1 MIPDNRPPA
10 PPPPTRLR
18 VPLAKPFWTFVFLG
32 INAIIFLGMTVDGG
46 SENSDTLIRWQANFA
61 PLVMEGEYWRLFTA
75 NFLHIGIA
83 HILFNSYALYSLGAQ
98 AESLYGP
105 RRFVVLYLLSGISG
119 AVFSFAFTHGLSAGA
134 STSLFGLFG
143 ALVAYF
149 YKHRK
154 DLGALGQQQLISLGL
169 TLLINVLFGLTNPR
183 IDNWGHAGG
192 FIGGII
198 LGWFFCPVYERVNP
212 FAHAFEPV
220 LPASRK
226 PELSN
231 GELMDTNSLLK
242 QNVVVVAFT
251 AGLIALTA
259 VATTMLR

>member
-1 MIPDNRPPA
+1 MAR
-10 PPPPTRLR
+10 
-18 VPLAKPFWTFVFLG
+18 PFWVYVFLA
-32 INAIIFLGMTVDGG
+32 INAIVFAGMTIDGG
-46 SENSDTLIRWQANFA
+46 SESGDTLVRWQANYA
-61 PLVMEGEYWRLFTA
+61 PLVIEGEYWRLFTA

-98 AESLYGP
+98 TEALYGP
-105 RRFVVLYLLSGISG
+105 RRFVTMYLLSGISG

-143 ALVAYF
+143 ALVVYF

-154 DLGALGQQQLISLGL
+154 DLGAVGQQQLINLGL
-169 TLLINVLFGLTNPR
+169 TLAVNVLFGLTNPR

-192 FIGGII
+192 FVGGAV
-198 LGWFFCPVYERVNP
+198 LGWFLCPVYERVNP
-212 FAHAFEPV
+212 FAHAFETV
-220 LPASRK
+220 LPARRK

-242 QNVVVVAFT
+242 QSVIVVAFA
-251 AGLIALTA
+251 AGLAALTA
-259 VATTMLR
+259 VATTVLR

>member
-10 PPPPTRLR
+10 PPPPVRLR
-18 VPLAKPFWTFVFLG
+18 LPLAKPMWTYVFLV
-32 INAIIFLGMTVDGG
+32 INAIIFVAMTIDGG
-46 SENSDTLIRWQANFA
+46 SENGDTLVRWQANYA
-61 PLVMEGEYWRLFTA
+61 PLVIAGEYWRLFTA

-98 AESLYGP
+98 AEALYGP
-105 RRFVVLYLLSGISG
+105 RRFVVTYLLTGISG

-134 STSLFGLFG
+134 STSLFGMFG
-143 ALVAYF
+143 ALVVYF

-154 DLGALGQQQLISLGL
+154 DLGAAGQQQLVSLGV
-169 TLLINVLFGLTNPR
+169 TLALNVMLSLTNPR
-183 IDNWGHAGG
+183 IDNWGHVGG
-192 FIGGII
+192 FVGGVI
-198 LGWFFCPVYERVNP
+198 LAWFLCPVYERVNP

-231 GELMDTNSLLK
+231 GEIMDTNSLAK
-242 QNVVVVAFT
+242 QSFIVVVFAV
-251 AGLIALTA
+251 GLIALTA
-259 VATTMLR
+259 VATVALR